1 MKFSRKN
8 RKMEEAQEMQEKETL
23 ENTATTDEQPKGE
36 TVNETATG
44 EEVNP
49 VIAELTAENEALKAE
64 LEKAKAEVDSLRDI
78 LQRRVAEID
87 NIKRRH
93 REESLKA
100 WTDAEGNLITA
111 LLPVIDNFDRAAEFA
126 PKTEDKTKVIDGFV
140 LIHDQFNKLLEA
152 KGLKKIEAK
161 GQPFDY
167 NLHNAIGRLV
177 NADVDA
183 DTVLEEVRA
192 GYIYKE
198 AIIRHSDVIIS
209 EKPEE
214 L

>member
-8 RKMEEAQEMQEKETL
+8 RKMDETQEMKEKETQ
-23 ENTATTDEQPKGE
+23 ETTETMNEQPAPE
-36 TVNETATG
+36 TEAVT
-44 EEVNP
+44 EVDSM
-49 VIAELTAENEALKAE
+49 VSVLTAENDALKAE
-64 LEKAKAEVDSLRDI
+64 VEKYKAEVDSLRDI
-78 LQRRVAEID
+78 LQRRMAEID

-126 PKTEDKTKVIDGFV
+126 PKTEDKTKVIDGFI
-140 LIHDQFNKLLEA
+140 LIHDQFNKLLEN
-152 KGLKKIEAK
+152 KGLQKIEAK

-167 NLHNAIGRLV
+167 NLHNAIGRMV
-177 NADVDA
+177 NEELEP
-183 DTVLEEVRA
+183 DTVLEEVRT
-192 GYIYKE
+192 GYIYKDS
-198 AIIRHSDVIIS
+198 ILRHSDVIIS

-214 L
+214 

>member
-1 MKFSRKN
+1 MKFPRKN
-8 RKMEEAQEMQEKETL
+8 KKMEEPQEMQEKETQ
-23 ENTATTDEQPKGE
+23 ETETTMDEQPNGE
-36 TVNETATG
+36 TVTETTAQT
-44 EEVNP
+44 EVDP
-49 VIAELTAENEALKAE
+49 MIAELTAENEALKAE
-64 LEKAKAEVDSLRDI
+64 LDKYKAEVDSLRDI

-100 WTDAEGNLITA
+100 WSDAEGNLITA

-167 NLHNAIGRLV
+167 NLHNAIGRMV
-177 NADVDA
+177 NAEVDA

-192 GYIYKE
+192 GYTYKDS
-198 AIIRHSDVIIS
+198 ILRHSDVIIS

-214 L
+214 

>member
-1 MKFSRKN
+1 
-8 RKMEEAQEMQEKETL
+8 MEEKNEMPEQE
-23 ENTATTDEQPKGE
+23 TTE
-36 TVNETATG
+36 TVGTNPSEENVAENVVEAT
-44 EEVNP
+44 EDP
-49 VIAELTAENEALKAE
+49 IIAELKAENEALKAE
-64 LEKAKAEVDSLRDI
+64 VEKYRGEIDSLRDI
-78 LQRRVAEID
+78 LQRRMAEID

-126 PKTEDKTKVIDGFV
+126 PKTEDKKKVIDGFI
-140 LIHDQFNKLLEA
+140 LIHDSFNKLLEA

-167 NLHNAIGRLV
+167 NLHNAIGRMV
-177 NADVDA
+177 NAEVEP

-198 AIIRHSDVIIS
+198 AILRHSDVIIS

-214 L
+214 

>member
-1 MKFSRKN
+1 
-8 RKMEEAQEMQEKETL
+8 MEETQEMQEKETR
-23 ENTATTDEQPKGE
+23 ETETIMDEQSNGE
-36 TVNETATG
+36 TVTEATAQT
-44 EEVNP
+44 EVDP
-49 VIAELTAENEALKAE
+49 MIAELTAENEALKAE
-64 LEKAKAEVDSLRDI
+64 LDKYKAEVDSLRDI

-100 WTDAEGNLITA
+100 WSDAEGNLITA

-126 PKTEDKTKVIDGFV
+126 PNTEDKTKVIDGFV
-140 LIHDQFNKLLEA
+140 LIHNQFNKLLEA

-167 NLHNAIGRLV
+167 NLHNAIGRMV
-177 NADVDA
+177 NAEVDA

-192 GYIYKE
+192 GYTYKD
-198 AIIRHSDVIIS
+198 AILRHSDVIIS

-214 L
+214 